1 MHSVSCKVM
10 RNVFCTNLYLL
21 STSQSPLLR
30 RSEAIL
36 TLLVPLLP
44 PWGSSVSPREITAVF
59 SEGKRFLPLYFKHA
73 ASLSLYELHISL
85 QPYIHC
91 PASLTSRQ
99 ALPLFMNPLYHLLTD
114 SLTAGLAEWN
124 VVRSAWVVAAF
135 YSSRTIRQ
143 AQRNAFSHLL
153 QNILSIFFSSIKCF
167 IFIINGP
174 QRQLTSACFLQ
185 IIAKQTKAVRN
196 SREGFMQGHNMNTR
210 KKTHLAMYD
219 IHSHPSVPLL
229 QETAPSERLAQ
240 FFVRL

>member
-1 MHSVSCKVM
+1 MLFTSEVSLLRELKCAAGLMWVYELDFNLWFIACILYMHSVSCKVM

-99 ALPLFMNPLYHLLTD
+99 VLPLFMNPLYHLLTD
-114 SLTAGLAEWN
+114 SLTAGLAE
-124 VVRSAWVVAAF
+124 
-135 YSSRTIRQ
+135 
-143 AQRNAFSHLL
+143 
-153 QNILSIFFSSIKCF
+153 
-167 IFIINGP
+167 
-174 QRQLTSACFLQ
+174 
-185 IIAKQTKAVRN
+185 
-196 SREGFMQGHNMNTR
+196 
-210 KKTHLAMYD
+210 
-219 IHSHPSVPLL
+219 
-229 QETAPSERLAQ
+229 
-240 FFVRL
+240 